1 MAEGAFPARPIFG
14 FPGYLPWPP
23 VSRCFQHDEQPFRS
37 ESLLLLSR
45 LSPLGARAPVLP
57 FPPAFLGISMFA
69 RRSFTRLLSAA
80 VVATPFGV
88 RAAEDYPARP
98 IRLIV
103 PWPAG
108 GGVDTFGRVVQ
119 AALGAQLGQTVII
132 DNIGGGSGRI
142 GTQAASRAAA
152 DGYTLLLVNDTFAA
166 TEALPIAGAAP
177 LRSAFVPVT
186 LAISGP
192 QGLFTHPKSGFK
204 SVDEFA
210 AAARARPGQL
220 NVGVPGIGS
229 SQHLTSELLLKAAGD
244 LKVTHVPYRGGG
256 PLIQDLLAGN
266 VDAATVTFA
275 AGAQQVSA
283 GQLVGLA
290 VTTAERQASFPNVP
304 TIAETIAPGFV
315 QPTWMGFFAPRGT
328 PVEALRRVHAAT
340 TAALKDPAVIAR
352 LQDLGFSAVGLD
364 GADFGRLFDGTV
376 KTFADIA
383 AERQIVAG
391 E

>member
-1 MAEGAFPARPIFG
+1 MAEGAFPAGPIFG
-14 FPGYLPWPP
+14 FPNYLPRPTA
-23 VSRCFQHDEQPFRS
+23 SRCFEHDEQPLRS

-57 FPPAFLGISMFA
+57 FPPAFLGICMFA
-69 RRSFTRLLSAA
+69 RRNFTRLLSAA

-108 GGVDTFGRVVQ
+108 GGVDTFGRVIQ
-119 AALGAQLGQTVII
+119 AALGAQLGQTIII

-152 DGYTLLLVNDTFAA
+152 DGYTLLLANDTFAA
-166 TEALPIAGAAP
+166 TEALPIAGTAP

-204 SVDEFA
+204 SIEDFA

-266 VDAATVTFA
+266 VDVATVTFA

-283 GQLVGLA
+283 GQLVGLG
-290 VTTAERQASFPNVP
+290 VTTAERQASFPNIP
-304 TIAETIAPGFV
+304 TIAQTIASGFV

-328 PVEALRRVHAAT
+328 PEDALRRVRAAA
-340 TAALKDPAVIAR
+340 TAALKDPAVAAR

-364 GADFGRLFDGTV
+364 GAAFGRLFDDTV

-383 AERQIVAG
+383 TERQIVAG